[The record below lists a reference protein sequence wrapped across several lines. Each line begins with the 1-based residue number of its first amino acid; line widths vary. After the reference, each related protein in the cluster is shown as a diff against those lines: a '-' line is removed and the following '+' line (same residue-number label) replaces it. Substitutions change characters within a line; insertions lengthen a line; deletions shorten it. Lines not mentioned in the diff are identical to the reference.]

1 MLTCRWVD
9 FAEHLDHPA
18 TQLLAG
24 KRVPGQK
31 SRSSAPV
38 SAAVPLSASAPASA
52 PALVPACPPLVP
64 LPVSVLVPV
73 SAISV
78 LAAAPAVMPIAAVVP
93 VTLTAALPFLRKET
107 AGSGEIRS
115 GSTTEWD
122 RPASAV
128 GLASHGKQPTKND
141 LGHAVPGQGEGGF
154 GSGAHEACSM
164 RRRPLLLGVL
174 ASQTR
179 ELAACWSAP
188 AAGRTHP
195 ITFPGVVALVPVP
208 VPAHRAAP
216 PCCLCA
222 AVPAPHAVSLQCQAG
237 PPYMC

>member
-1 MLTCRWVD
+1 M
-9 FAEHLDHPA
+9 
-18 TQLLAG
+18 
-24 KRVPGQK
+24 
-31 SRSSAPV
+31 
-38 SAAVPLSASAPASA
+38 SAAVPLSASAPA
-52 PALVPACPPLVP
+52 LVSACPPLVP

-73 SAISV
+73 SSIPV
-78 LAAAPAVMPIAAVVP
+78 LAAAPAVMPITAVVP
-93 VTLTAALPFLRKET
+93 VTLTAALPFLREET

-115 GSTTEWD
+115 GSTNGARQRLLWG
-122 RPASAV
+122 RPAMENSLVLFTLAMQCQAGVKVVLAAGRMRHAV
-128 GLASHGKQPTKND
+128 G
-141 LGHAVPGQGEGGF
+141 
-154 GSGAHEACSM
+154 
-164 RRRPLLLGVL
+164 RRPLLLGVL

-188 AAGRTHP
+188 AADSTHP
-195 ITFPGVVALVPVP
+195 ITFPGIVALVPVP